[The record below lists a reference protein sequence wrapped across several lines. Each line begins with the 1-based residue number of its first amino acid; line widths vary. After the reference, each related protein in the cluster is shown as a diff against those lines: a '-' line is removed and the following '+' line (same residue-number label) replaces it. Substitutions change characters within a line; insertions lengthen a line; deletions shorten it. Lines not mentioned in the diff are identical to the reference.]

1 MFGNEELRP
10 VSQDV
15 TFNLYTRK
23 NPQIAQIIP
32 PNYPALLRYSYFNP
46 KLKSYFVVHGYTDH
60 KHREIIARLRLVLN
74 SAEDSNVIVVDWS
87 RLAALIY
94 FTAVTHTLPVG
105 TYLGQFLS
113 ILENNS
119 VDLRNVHLIGH
130 SLGAHISGIA
140 GAHVGGRIGR
150 ITGNSPIMGDNPKT
164 LLFQAWTL
172 QDLFLSF

>member
-1 MFGNEELRP
+1 MELDGFKPSNCLIER
-10 VSQDV
+10 SSL
-15 TFNLYTRK
+15 T
-23 NPQIAQIIP
+23 
-32 PNYPALLRYSYFNP
+32 AL
-46 KLKSYFVVHGYTDH
+46 VHTQSH
-60 KHREIIARLRLVLN
+60 SFTLLILVLN

>member
-60 KHREIIARLRLVLN
+60 KHREIIARLRLGMV
-74 SAEDSNVIVVDWS
+74 
-87 RLAALIY
+87 
-94 FTAVTHTLPVG
+94 
-105 TYLGQFLS
+105 FL
-113 ILENNS
+113 
-119 VDLRNVHLIGH
+119 
-130 SLGAHISGIA
+130 
-140 GAHVGGRIGR
+140 
-150 ITGNSPIMGDNPKT
+150 
-164 LLFQAWTL
+164 
-172 QDLFLSF
+172 